1 MTKIIRKPERL
12 YPLPSNIRDLDKP
25 WPSIIAGRHARVNIY
40 QKGYSQSDGDDPT
53 KASPAISPSNILS
66 KL

>member
-25 WPSIIAGRHARVNIY
+25 WPSIIEGRHTRVNIY
-40 QKGYSQSDGDDPT
+40 QKGYEAGEDPT
-53 KASPAISPSNILS
+53 KSSPALSPSKILS